1 MSKRCHGDRSAF
13 CRMEVLQQYCSLLGF
28 QRMCCKSC
36 KVGNI
41 TKTTVTT
48 SKPPSKTK
56 ITTNGR
62 STTTQSP
69 TRTESTTVWTSTA
82 AFLPTTEGKSATSV
96 STPWLYTILA
106 MSPFYP
112 YTTTPIYKPATPEQ
126 STSFAITT
134 PSRIT
139 SAPADVTELPV
150 STVSAATRITSA
162 PADVANSTELPV
174 STVSAATR
182 ITSAP
187 AGVEDNT
194 KLPVSTVSAA
204 TRITSA
210 PAGVEDNT
218 KLPVSTVSAATRITS
233 APAGVED
240 NTKLPVSTVSA
251 ATRIT
256 SAPGNDVTELPVS
269 NVSAATRITYAPADV
284 ANSTELPVSTVFP
297 VIFSDLNNGTTIQF
311 KEFDG
316 SSGAPDVDSSAILQ
330 STTVNGVNEKELTT
344 SVNMDVSIPVTSI
357 SEVLTTTEEPA
368 PLVPTAVSTTSSTPL
383 SSTTA
388 SGTEK
393 TSGWPNKVEEVSESN
408 AIDIPYRIIPL
419 DNEFPVNNIIPRRGR
434 VFLREK
440 TRNKRIQELLEE
452 KRNFLRRMK
461 RAQGI

>member
-1 MSKRCHGDRSAF
+1 MYIHICLMSLSCFAERCHGDRSAF
-13 CRMEVLQQYCSLLGF
+13 CRMEVLQQYCSLPGF

-36 KVGNI
+36 KVGNS

-48 SKPPSKTK
+48 SKPPSKSK
-56 ITTNGR
+56 ITTNGQ

-69 TRTESTTVWTSTA
+69 TLTKSTTVWTSTA
-82 AFLPTTEGKSATSV
+82 GFLSTTEGNSATSV

-106 MSPFYP
+106 MSTDTHEYTTVPFYP
-112 YTTTPIYKPATPEQ
+112 HTTTPIYKHATPEQ
-126 STSFAITT
+126 STSFAINA

-139 SAPADVTELPV
+139 SAPGNDVANVTELPV
-150 STVSAATRITSA
+150 STVSAATRIPSA
-162 PADVANSTELPV
+162 PADD
-174 STVSAATR
+174 
-182 ITSAP
+182 
-187 AGVEDNT
+187 G
-194 KLPVSTVSAA
+194 
-204 TRITSA
+204 
-210 PAGVEDNT
+210 
-218 KLPVSTVSAATRITS
+218 
-233 APAGVED
+233 
-240 NTKLPVSTVSA
+240 
-251 ATRIT
+251 
-256 SAPGNDVTELPVS
+256 
-269 NVSAATRITYAPADV
+269 

-297 VIFSDLNNGTTIQF
+297 VIFSDLNNGTLIPSTTVQF

-330 STTVNGVNEKELTT
+330 STTVNGVNESESTT

-368 PLVPTAVSTTSSTPL
+368 PLVPTSISTTSSTPL

-388 SGTEK
+388 SDTEK
-393 TSGWPNKVEEVSESN
+393 TSGRPNKVEEVSESN
-408 AIDIPYRIIPL
+408 AIDIPHRIIPL
-419 DNEFPVNNIIPRRGR
+419 DNEFPANNIIPRRGR